1 MNPSP
6 KVVGLSRM
14 LAKAVVGRY
23 KTGNIPRHSKV
34 GACAVEVPYQ
44 AGLRATALYA
54 ERRHRPAPATLL
66 HFAGALDVC
75 CSVPCL
81 SVLSPCP
88 PSASAPSARSTP
100 HPPPS
105 PAHHPLPLPTIPA
118 PARLTCR
125 AVLAAPQGR
134 DIRCA
139 VGRLAVEVAKRLVT
153 DVLIHPSVPSNRS
166 LWGECTTRT
175 MTGLRA
181 VRRRQDAARRR
192 ADGEAGGAARGR
204 RLQETWPARAKL
216 AADDLRLRIPT
227 ELLWRWSSVNG
238 SRVEAGATQPQ
249 P

>member
-1 MNPSP
+1 MRWRCPTRRGCAPQRSTQSGDTAP
-6 KVVGLSRM
+6 PPPPYCTLRGHSM
-14 LAKAVVGRY
+14 FAARY
-23 KTGNIPRHSKV
+23 
-34 GACAVEVPYQ
+34 
-44 AGLRATALYA
+44 RA
-54 ERRHRPAPATLL
+54 
-66 HFAGALDVC
+66 
-75 CSVPCL
+75 SQ
-81 SVLSPCP
+81 S
-88 PSASAPSARSTP
+88 SAPVPPQHLPLLPGPP

-105 PAHHPLPLPTIPA
+105 PAHHPLPLPSMPA